1 MEYAAN
7 LVESL
12 WPLGLYLGLVV
23 LLITSMLVIP
33 FFTGSRRNERATG
46 EPYESGIVP
55 SEISFQDRQQK
66 ATSKSAIEF
75 SHFRVPIPFYL
86 IAIFFVIFDLE
97 AVFLFAWAIA
107 LRETGW
113 LGFIEA
119 FIFIFILV
127 IALVYLWRLGAL
139 DWRTRRQ
146 REDVKALKR

>member
-1 MEYAAN
+1 MNWYPGFIGPV
-7 LVESL
+7 L
-12 WPLGLYLGLVV
+12 LYLIVTLILIAGLLFISHFLGPKSLGREQAV
-23 LLITSMLVIP
+23 
-33 FFTGSRRNERATG
+33 
-46 EPYESGIVP
+46 PYESGILSVG
-55 SEISFQDRQQK
+55 
-66 ATSKSAIEF
+66 SARAKF
-75 SHFRVPIPFYL
+75 TSHFFL
-86 IAIFFVIFDLE
+86 FAIFFVIFDLE
-97 AVFLFAWAIA
+97 VLYLFAWAIA